1 MNGDKKYQNSEK
13 IKDLVVFKEEDSPKI
28 ITQKLI
34 VSEEIDQ
41 DEKIKL
47 IHELRPFG
55 ATYKYT
61 VLVANQ
67 SQAPISE
74 AKIKIRFPKF
84 MDLNRYNPHDCSLE
98 LVEIEEGEK
107 QINIQTYKVEAKSQK
122 QYSFFLTPLNL
133 ESEGEFRSF
142 LTFVNNQDFL
152 RALDSK
158 PLLIRFNPIT
168 IERKILP
175 TSQIKSFSESP
186 QIKRGIRSIGIALN
200 NEWNPNTYFNLV
212 KKAME
217 DQNYQLITNVERNK
231 IAWYFGTD
239 LVSGNDVLVVIQ
251 IVKNKIEWIAV
262 SNNQN
267 LNISV
272 LSKLVNEFVVLLI
285 FRQLIETPHQVYN
298 LECKK
303 CGAVLPYFP
312 EKGEQI
318 KCKNCKVP
326 QIVWL

>member
-1 MNGDKKYQNSEK
+1 MNGNKKYQGSEK
-13 IKDLVVFKEEDSPKI
+13 VKDLVVFKEEVSAKT
-28 ITQKLI
+28 ITQKPI
-34 VSEEIDQ
+34 VLEEIDQ
-41 DEKIKL
+41 DDKIKF

-84 MDLNRYNPHDCSLE
+84 MDLNRYTPFDCSLE
-98 LVEIEEGEK
+98 LVEIEQGEK
-107 QINIQTYKVEAKSQK
+107 QINIQAYKIQANSQN
-122 QYSFFLTPLNL
+122 QYSFFLNPLNL
-133 ESEGEFRSF
+133 EFVGEIRSY

-158 PLLIRFNPIT
+158 PLSIKFNPIT

-186 QIKRGIRSIGIALN
+186 QVKRGIRSIGIALN
-200 NEWNPNTYFNLV
+200 NGWNPDTYFNLV

-217 DQNYQLITNVERNK
+217 DQNYQLITNIERNQ

-239 LVSGNDVLVVIQ
+239 LVSGLDVLVVIQ
-251 IVKNKIEWIAV
+251 IIKNKIEWIAV
-262 SNNQN
+262 SNNIN
-267 LNISV
+267 LTISA
-272 LSKLVNEFVVLLI
+272 LSKLVNEFVVSLI
-285 FRQLIETPHQVYN
+285 FRQLIDTPNQIYN
-298 LECKK
+298 LECKN
-303 CGAVLPYFP
+303 CGVVLPYFP
-312 EKGEQI
+312 EKGKEI
-318 KCKNCKVP
+318 KCKNCKTP
-326 QIVWL
+326 QIIW